1 MSELKVDKIT
11 PRQGTTLTLGDSGDT
26 INFGSGVLPNFE
38 NLTVTGD
45 FTVDTNSLK
54 VDSTNNRV
62 GIGKTSPSVSLD
74 VVGAVTAT
82 GTITANSFSG
92 DGSSLTG
99 ITSTTINNNANN
111 RLITGSDTA
120 NTLEGE
126 ANLTFD
132 GSTLAL
138 TGNMTVSGTVDGQD
152 VAAVATTAN
161 AALPKAG
168 GTMTGDIDLGDNVK
182 ATYGN
187 GEDLIIFHDGTN
199 SIIKEQGGGDLI
211 IRGEATIK
219 IQNEDGSETYAN
231 FKHNDSVELFTN
243 GTKVFQTI
251 SDGVEILGHCRPSA
265 SNTYD
270 LGTSSLVWRN
280 IYTSDLNMSN
290 EGLDKGNDV
299 DGTKGSWTF
308 QEGSD
313 DLFLLNNKNGKKYK
327 FKLEEC
333 K

>member
-1 MSELKVDKIT
+1 
-11 PRQGTTLTLGDSGDT
+11 
-26 INFGSGVLPNFE
+26 
-38 NLTVTGD
+38 
-45 FTVDTNSLK
+45 
-54 VDSTNNRV
+54 
-62 GIGKTSPSVSLD
+62 
-74 VVGAVTAT
+74 
-82 GTITANSFSG
+82 
-92 DGSSLTG
+92 
-99 ITSTTINNNANN
+99 
-111 RLITGSDTA
+111 
-120 NTLEGE
+120 
-126 ANLTFD
+126 
-132 GSTLAL
+132 
-138 TGNMTVSGTVDGQD
+138 MTVSGTVDGQD
-152 VAAVATTAN
+152 VAAVATTAS

-168 GTMTGDIDLGDNVK
+168 GTMTGNLVLGDNVK
-182 ATYGN
+182 ALFGTGNDLEIYHNGSHSIIEDVGTGKLEIRSNGTGVDIQKENAEFMARFITDGAVELYHDSSKKLETTASGVAITGDVDLGDNEKVTFGN
-187 GEDLIIFHDGTN
+187 GEDLIIFHDATD

-211 IRGEATIK
+211 IRGQATIK

-308 QEGSD
+308 QEGAD